1 MDKESLYKIVFSI
14 KEKNDHGQSVEKEI
28 LDLQGQTKI
37 SLHELKM
44 LLESEEVD
52 YIVDRIQI
60 YELNYKG
67 KAKEELIKVINN
79 ILEGSDS
86 GAQMDEWIR
95 ILEENVKYPECVI
108 DILEEE
114 ESDNAEDILKK
125 ILEYKPN
132 IIHL

>member
-1 MDKESLYKIVFSI
+1 MDKGSLYKIVFSI
-14 KEKNDHGQSVEKEI
+14 KEKIDLSQSVEKEI
-28 LDLQGQTKI
+28 LNLQEQTKI

-44 LLESEEVD
+44 LFEYEEVD

-60 YELNYKG
+60 YELDDKG
-67 KAKEELIKVINN
+67 KTKDELLKIVNN

-108 DILEEE
+108 DIFEEE
-114 ESDNAEDILKK
+114 ESVNAEDILKK